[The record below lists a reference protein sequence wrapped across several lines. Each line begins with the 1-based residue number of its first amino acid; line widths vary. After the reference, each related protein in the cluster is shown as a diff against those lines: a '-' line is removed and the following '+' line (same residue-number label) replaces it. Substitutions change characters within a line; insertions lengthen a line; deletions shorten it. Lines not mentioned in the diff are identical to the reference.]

1 MPQTDKQLALPV
13 TLLYSVKNLS
23 EGVFISELSN
33 LSELRIIDTETEGRL
48 DETKIKKYCPDWRKR
63 TWWICGPPA
72 MVEAVTIFS
81 PPGKVKSEEFTGY

>member
-33 LSELRIIDTETEGRL
+33 LSELRIIETETEGRL
-48 DETKIKKYCPDWRKR
+48 DETKIKKYCPDWQER
-63 TWWICGPPA
+63 TWWMCGPPA
-72 MVEAVTIFS
+72 MVEATMLFAPAGS
-81 PPGKVKSEEFTGY
+81 KSEEFTGY